1 MGWESVFVGGFGLTW
16 LGLHVGVDPVD
27 EVGSLCVY
35 SWVASLSAP
44 VSPRDNSGE
53 LVAAHEWTARVSL
66 AGVLAALVKTGTDH
80 GVSDVRLSVGV
91 TAVLVRHNRDVDLL
105 ENTGKASTLRGGSP
119 SGNSAD
125 GSLGVLFHAGGQANC
140 SNVGSHADRAPH

>member
-1 MGWESVFVGGFGLTW
+1 MVGW
-16 LGLHVGVDPVD
+16 LHVGVDPVN
-27 EVGSLCVY
+27 EVGGLCVY

-80 GVSDVRLSVGV
+80 GVSDFGLSIGV
-91 TAVLVRHNRDVDLL
+91 TARLPPSVVVPHPETVQMVPSAYSSMLAGRPIVPTLDPMLIEPSRVSMQMSLL
-105 ENTGKASTLRGGSP
+105 MFQLS
-119 SGNSAD
+119 
-125 GSLGVLFHAGGQANC
+125 
-140 SNVGSHADRAPH
+140 